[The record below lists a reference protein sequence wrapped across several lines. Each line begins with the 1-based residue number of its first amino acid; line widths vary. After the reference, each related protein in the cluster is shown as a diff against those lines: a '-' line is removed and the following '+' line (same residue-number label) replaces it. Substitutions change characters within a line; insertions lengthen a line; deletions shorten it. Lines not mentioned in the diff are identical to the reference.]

1 MLILKAA
8 INGSVEILSILLA
21 SNKNKARMLVNRNDN
36 KGLNVLHYAV
46 RNEKASLILRILS
59 NIDSLEINH
68 EDKVSKFQL
77 FS

>member
-1 MLILKAA
+1 
-8 INGSVEILSILLA
+8 V
-21 SNKNKARMLVNRNDN
+21 LVNKNDN